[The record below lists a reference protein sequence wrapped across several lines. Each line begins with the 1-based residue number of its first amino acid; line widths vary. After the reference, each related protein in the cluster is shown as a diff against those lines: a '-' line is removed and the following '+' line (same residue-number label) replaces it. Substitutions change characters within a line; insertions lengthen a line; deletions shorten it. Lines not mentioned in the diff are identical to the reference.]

1 MTVDRL
7 TERLYVTVDS
17 RDEAR
22 FLSNASSV
30 TDSDRRLLG
39 SGKADLTLF
48 AETANLSTERA
59 CRVAHC
65 FPPFFPRWGYPPK
78 SSLEFEIRVSLIRA
92 VINLRDREPSSREL
106 LIGYSNNY
114 RVGRLVFLSGA
125 LS

>member
-48 AETANLSTERA
+48 VETANLSTEHA
-59 CRVAHC
+59 VALLAVSRL
-65 FPPFFPRWGYPPK
+65 FSQDGVIRLNRRWNSKYE
-78 SSLEFEIRVSLIRA
+78 SV
-92 VINLRDREPSSREL
+92 
-106 LIGYSNNY
+106 
-114 RVGRLVFLSGA
+114 
-125 LS
+125 